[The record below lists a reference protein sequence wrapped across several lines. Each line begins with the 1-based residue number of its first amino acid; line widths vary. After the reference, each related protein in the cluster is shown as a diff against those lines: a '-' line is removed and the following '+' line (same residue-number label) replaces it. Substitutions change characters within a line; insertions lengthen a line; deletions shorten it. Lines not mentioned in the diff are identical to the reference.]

1 MARKKR
7 RRLKKS
13 VKRGCLLIA
22 MLPLL
27 FWGGT
32 KAFRFMKT
40 LLEQKHEEPKVEVA
54 VDQTEMRERI
64 DSIFRQTLRLDTS
77 TISLEVCDVETGAVI
92 YERNA
97 HRWVAPASCM
107 KLLTAVAAMHYL
119 GIDYSY
125 VSQLTCQGSQRGQT
139 FRGRVCLQLADDPLL
154 ESLEPFVDALRRHG
168 ISRIEGDLQL
178 QLMRVDTLRAHASAA
193 AWDIPYHR
201 LPITLKGQ
209 PRIEKD
215 LNYLLASRGI
225 TVSRQ
230 PVSDEGASQLL
241 YRHETPLTDVLAP
254 MLIHSSN
261 IKADALFGHLW
272 RLPNL
277 LPMTDFSED
286 WWVEPML
293 SQISEDHEGFVVND
307 GSGLSP
313 LNRLSAH
320 FLVELLQYAWQRE
333 PMRHVLI
340 DEALAT
346 PGHPVR
352 RGSLRGR
359 MSAPIFRNHVFVKTG
374 TLTSQALSSLAGYV
388 LGADGRWRSF
398 AIINENSPVAESHIF
413 QDQLCMEL
421 VR

>member
-1 MARKKR
+1 
-7 RRLKKS
+7 
-13 VKRGCLLIA
+13 
-22 MLPLL
+22 
-27 FWGGT
+27 
-32 KAFRFMKT
+32 
-40 LLEQKHEEPKVEVA
+40 
-54 VDQTEMRERI
+54 
-64 DSIFRQTLRLDTS
+64 
-77 TISLEVCDVETGAVI
+77 
-92 YERNA
+92 
-97 HRWVAPASCM
+97 
-107 KLLTAVAAMHYL
+107 
-119 GIDYSY
+119 
-125 VSQLTCQGSQRGQT
+125 
-139 FRGRVCLQLADDPLL
+139 
-154 ESLEPFVDALRRHG
+154 
-168 ISRIEGDLQL
+168 
-178 QLMRVDTLRAHASAA
+178 
-193 AWDIPYHR
+193 
-201 LPITLKGQ
+201 
-209 PRIEKD
+209 
-215 LNYLLASRGI
+215 
-225 TVSRQ
+225 
-230 PVSDEGASQLL
+230 
-241 YRHETPLTDVLAP
+241 
-254 MLIHSSN
+254 
-261 IKADALFGHLW
+261 
-272 RLPNL
+272 
-277 LPMTDFSED
+277 MTDFSED